1 MSETPN
7 LNDQVSFYRNEITD
21 MIFYDKLS
29 RRVNDNDFKSSLLH
43 LSETEKIHAN
53 FWKQRLEKSGMK
65 VDEIRPKFGRIRALL
80 VIRKLMGNYLSIK
93 LLEHNEIDSILQYN
107 KFLED
112 NRSDAEISNT
122 LQKIILD
129 EIEHEDVFSRKAG
142 DEDILIQKNRDLIY
156 GMSDGLV
163 EVLASLAG
171 LSAIISNHF
180 YIALGGTV
188 VGIGGAI
195 SMSLGAYLSQKSESE
210 YKMNELTK
218 KSILERKIRYGKKM
232 DQYKG
237 ESKKSALNVGMS
249 YVMGAVIP
257 ILPFIFLPRMDAL
270 IVAVILVAASQGI
283 TNMIVALTMGLRILR
298 TSVQAMFLSLIA
310 AAATF
315 TVGYLFHIFFNI
327 TLI

>member
-1 MSETPN
+1 MTESPN
-7 LNDQVSFYRNEITD
+7 TQDQIGFYRNELTD
-21 MIFYDKLS
+21 MLFYDKLS
-29 RRVNDNDFKSSLLH
+29 RRVRDDEFKKSLVH
-43 LSETEKIHAN
+43 LSETEKNHAN
-53 FWKQRLEKSGMK
+53 FWKLRLVNSGVR
-65 VDEIRPKFGRIRALL
+65 VDEIRPSFGRIKGLL
-80 VIRKLMGNYLSIK
+80 LLRKVLGNYLSIK
-93 LLEHNEIDSILQYN
+93 LLEHSEIDSILQYN
-107 KFLED
+107 EFLEE
-112 NRSDAEISNT
+112 NRSNPEISNQ
-122 LQKIILD
+122 LQKIIMD
-129 EIEHEDVFSRKAG
+129 EIEHEEVFSKKAG
-142 DEDILIQKNRDLIY
+142 DEDIIIQKNRDLIY

-163 EVLASLAG
+163 EVLAALAG

-195 SMSLGAYLSQKSESE
+195 SMALGAYLSQKSESE
-210 YKMNELTK
+210 YKINELTK

-237 ESKKSALNVGMS
+237 ESKRSALNVGMS

-257 ILPFIFLPRMDAL
+257 IVPFVFLPRVEGL
-270 IVAVILVAASQGI
+270 ITAVILVAASQGI
-283 TNMIVALTMGLRILR
+283 TNMIVALTMGLKILR
-298 TSVQAMFLSLIA
+298 TSVQAMFLSLMA

>member
-1 MSETPN
+1 MAESPD
-7 LNDQVSFYRNEITD
+7 LSDQVVFYRNEITD

-29 RRVNDNDFKSSLLH
+29 RRVKDDSFRNSLIR
-43 LSETEKIHAN
+43 LSETEKSHSN
-53 FWKQRLEKSGMK
+53 FWKQRLEKSGIK
-65 VDEIRPKFGRIRALL
+65 VDEIRPKFGRIRGLL
-80 VIRKLMGNYLSIK
+80 VIRRLIGNYLSIK
-93 LLEHNEIDSILQYN
+93 LLEHSEIDSILQYN

-112 NRSDAEISNT
+112 NRSDAEISNP

-129 EIEHEDVFSRKAG
+129 EIEHEEVFSKKAG

-171 LSAIISNHF
+171 LSGIISDHF

-195 SMSLGAYLSQKSESE
+195 SMALGAYLSQKSESE
-210 YKMNELTK
+210 YKINELTK

-232 DQYKG
+232 EQYKG

-249 YVMGAVIP
+249 YVLGAVIP
-257 ILPFIFLPRMDAL
+257 IIPFIFLPRIEAL
-270 IVAVILVAASQGI
+270 IVAVILVAASQGFS
-283 TNMIVALTMGLRILR
+283 NMIVAITMGLRILR
-298 TSVQAMFLSLIA
+298 TSMQAMSLSLIA

-315 TVGYLFHIFFNI
+315 SVSYFFHIFFHI